1 MQAQLHSHKN
11 LYQDFPQPVA
21 LTTIVKWKLW
31 VITFLFYCI
40 RRKLYIFYNV
50 WSNYASAGSYFGCK
64 LIEPQRYF
72 GIFPKQGTYFDIS
85 QSLYSIIPAR
95 KVCASFIDL
104 FYKHNHTF
112 RDSRRGQRQIPWW
125 WPILEW
131 PFVKSPFTNFSIGQ
145 FTLEWII
152 TSISEMDD
160 KCVSELRIKRRL
172 NHEVFAK
179 DMLNP
184 MQCAGN
190 SICVHFQDPTKC
202 FICLLM
208 LFHLYRHIHPCWGNL
223 LKQCP
228 KSSLGW

>member
-40 RRKLYIFYNV
+40 RRKLYIFYDV
-50 WSNYASAGSYFGCK
+50 WCNYASASSYFGCK

-145 FTLEWII
+145 FTLKDYYCRILY
-152 TSISEMDD
+152 
-160 KCVSELRIKRRL
+160 VSRIRGAVTYLLYALRTKQFRIEKRYI
-172 NHEVFAK
+172 E
-179 DMLNP
+179 
-184 MQCAGN
+184 
-190 SICVHFQDPTKC
+190 
-202 FICLLM
+202 
-208 LFHLYRHIHPCWGNL
+208 
-223 LKQCP
+223 
-228 KSSLGW
+228 